1 MLCRL
6 IDALKLVKKAYKPKL
21 QKLKM
26 TPEQVKQKVKVQKV
40 TGVLQGMDKLES
52 LKELELVA
60 KLVKTFVEQAPTMA
74 NQALAPLKKPQEQS
88 QADDESHQS
97 TIKQS
102 KNLNAVA

>member
-1 MLCRL
+1 MSDL
-6 IDALKLVKKAYKPKL
+6 IDVLKLVKKAYKPKL

-26 TPEQVKQKVKVQKV
+26 TPEQVKQKVKVHQKV
-40 TGVLQGMDKLES
+40 SGVLQGMDKLES
-52 LKELELVA
+52 LQKESLELVA

-97 TIKQS
+97 DDQAK
-102 KNLNAVA
+102 

>member
-1 MLCRL
+1 MSDL
-6 IDALKLVKKAYKPKL
+6 IDALKLVKEAYKPKL

-26 TPEQVKQKVKVQKV
+26 TPEQVKQKYKVHQKV

-52 LKELELVA
+52 LQKESLELVA
-60 KLVKTFVEQAPTMA
+60 KLAKTFVEQAPTMA

-97 TIKQS
+97 DDQAK
-102 KNLNAVA
+102 

>member
-1 MLCRL
+1 MSDL
-6 IDALKLVKKAYKPKL
+6 INALKLVKKAYKPKL

-26 TPEQVKQKVKVQKV
+26 TPEQVKQKVKVHKKV

-52 LKELELVA
+52 LQKESLELVA

-97 TIKQS
+97 DDQAK
-102 KNLNAVA
+102 

>member
-1 MLCRL
+1 MSDL
-6 IDALKLVKKAYKPKL
+6 IDVLKLVKKAYKPKL

-26 TPEQVKQKVKVQKV
+26 TPEQVKQKVKVHQKV
-40 TGVLQGMDKLES
+40 TGVLQGIDKLES
-52 LKELELVA
+52 LQKESLELVA

-97 TIKQS
+97 DDQAK
-102 KNLNAVA
+102 

>member
-1 MLCRL
+1 MSDL

-26 TPEQVKQKVKVQKV
+26 TPEQVKQKVKVHQKV

-52 LKELELVA
+52 LQKESLELVA

-74 NQALAPLKKPQEQS
+74 NQALAPLKKPQEKS

-97 TIKQS
+97 DDQAK
-102 KNLNAVA
+102 

>member
-1 MLCRL
+1 MSDL

-26 TPEQVKQKVKVQKV
+26 TPDQVKQKVKVHQKV

-52 LKELELVA
+52 LQKESLELVA

-97 TIKQS
+97 DDQAK
-102 KNLNAVA
+102 

>member
-1 MLCRL
+1 MSDL

-26 TPEQVKQKVKVQKV
+26 TPEQVKQKVKVHQKV

-52 LKELELVA
+52 LQKESLELVA

-74 NQALAPLKKPQEQS
+74 NQALAPLKRPQEQS

-97 TIKQS
+97 DDQAK
-102 KNLNAVA
+102 

>member
-1 MLCRL
+1 MSDL

-26 TPEQVKQKVKVQKV
+26 TPEQVKLKVKVHQKV

-52 LKELELVA
+52 LQKESLELVA

-97 TIKQS
+97 DDQAK
-102 KNLNAVA
+102 

>member
-1 MLCRL
+1 MSDL
-6 IDALKLVKKAYKPKL
+6 IDALKLVKKAYKPKV

-26 TPEQVKQKVKVQKV
+26 TPEQVKQKVKVHQKV

-52 LKELELVA
+52 LQKESLELVA

-97 TIKQS
+97 DDQAK
-102 KNLNAVA
+102 

>member
-1 MLCRL
+1 MPDL

-26 TPEQVKQKVKVQKV
+26 TPEQVKQKVKVHQKV

-52 LKELELVA
+52 LQKESLELVA

-97 TIKQS
+97 DDQAK
-102 KNLNAVA
+102 

>member
-1 MLCRL
+1 MSDL
-6 IDALKLVKKAYKPKL
+6 IDVLKLVKKAYKPKL

-26 TPEQVKQKVKVQKV
+26 TPEQVKQKVKVHQKV

-52 LKELELVA
+52 LQKESLELVA

-97 TIKQS
+97 DDQAK
-102 KNLNAVA
+102 

>member
-1 MLCRL
+1 MSDI

-26 TPEQVKQKVKVQKV
+26 TPEQVKQKVKVHQKV

-52 LKELELVA
+52 LQKESLELVA

-97 TIKQS
+97 DDQAK
-102 KNLNAVA
+102 

>member
-1 MLCRL
+1 MSDL
-6 IDALKLVKKAYKPKL
+6 IDVLKLVKKAYKPKL

-26 TPEQVKQKVKVQKV
+26 TPDQVKQKVKVHQKV

-52 LKELELVA
+52 LQKESLELVA

-97 TIKQS
+97 DDQAK
-102 KNLNAVA
+102 

>member
-1 MLCRL
+1 MSDL

-26 TPEQVKQKVKVQKV
+26 TPEQVKQKVKVHQKV

-52 LKELELVA
+52 LQKESLELVA

-97 TIKQS
+97 DDQAK
-102 KNLNAVA
+102 

>member
-1 MLCRL
+1 MSDL

-26 TPEQVKQKVKVQKV
+26 TPEQVKQKVKVHQKV
-40 TGVLQGMDKLES
+40 TGVLQGMDKPES
-52 LKELELVA
+52 LQKESLELVA

-97 TIKQS
+97 DDQAK
-102 KNLNAVA
+102 

>member
-1 MLCRL
+1 MSDL

-26 TPEQVKQKVKVQKV
+26 TPEQVKQKVKVHQKV

-52 LKELELVA
+52 LQKESLELVA

-97 TIKQS
+97 NDQAK
-102 KNLNAVA
+102 